1 MKKNVLTSVTVSL
14 AAAAMIS
21 GTAMAAEYKVGII
34 QFVDDASLN
43 QIEQNIE
50 KELTAKSEEGGD
62 TYVFDGYV
70 YNGQADSTTL
80 NQITTQLLDDGVDVI
95 VPIATPAAQIVQAAT
110 EDNQIPVVFSAVSD
124 PVGAGLAESMDA
136 PGANITGTSDALNT
150 NAILDLMFVAN
161 PDIKKVGLLY
171 SQSEDSSK
179 KPIEDAK
186 AYLDEKGIEYVEKTG
201 TNNTEVTQAADALIA
216 AGVDAVFTPTDN
228 TVMTAELA
236 IYEKFIDA
244 GIPHYCGADSFA
256 LNGAFC
262 GYGVDYAKLGV
273 ETADIVIEVLQ
284 GADPATTPIKT
295 FDNGIATVNTETAEA
310 LGIDYS
316 GFAELCTGVVETVTA
331 EEFESTV
338 SSSSREGMQSVASML
353 AEDWV
358 AMRGWA
364 ERPSYKIPA
373 AEAHLLLRPYLSL
386 KGVCYGFIII
396 VFCHRERP
404 GAWLHLCA
412 GGTGSVSELFHF
424 EYCRPVN
431 GRLLYVRVCSRCSGG
446 DHGTSDPGAVCS
458 DGSRRVLWLHYGVF
472 TDEAWCR
479 INPCGNHC

>member
-150 NAILDLMFVAN
+150 NAILDLMFAAN

-273 ETADIVIEVLQ
+273 ETADMVIEVLQ

-331 EEFESTV
+331 EEF
-338 SSSSREGMQSVASML
+338 
-353 AEDWV
+353 
-358 AMRGWA
+358 
-364 ERPSYKIPA
+364 K
-373 AEAHLLLRPYLSL
+373 
-386 KGVCYGFIII
+386 
-396 VFCHRERP
+396 
-404 GAWLHLCA
+404 
-412 GGTGSVSELFHF
+412 
-424 EYCRPVN
+424 
-431 GRLLYVRVCSRCSGG
+431 
-446 DHGTSDPGAVCS
+446 
-458 DGSRRVLWLHYGVF
+458 
-472 TDEAWCR
+472 
-479 INPCGNHC
+479 